1 MDELTDIRSVRPEWT
16 RVMERMIL
24 VNLTVARWRGRKKIQ
39 WNEIG
44 LPQDAFDPAY
54 TPGVKRLLPRDVDQE
69 LDQLEQ
75 LARDLL
81 QRLSYR
87 TLFGFM
93 LPKEKYFEFKA
104 WLTERP
110 LADLRQYLYH
120 KSVPEYADE
129 TIWKNTTLEARW
141 WQVRDALVEKRE
153 ELDSIVTGLYD
164 RALENIWRR
173 LESIPAGELTGAQ
186 QIALLE
192 WMDGMKH
199 QIADSIPPAA
209 QLRDSFTLTWE
220 LAEVEA
226 PPEAVKGV
234 KLEELERKQSELER
248 SLAAAATEEERLRL
262 LRQREQLVMD
272 RRIAAEI
279 ARMKEGAQ
287 EQFNEV
293 IDGIIREVQGS
304 IYDMVLK
311 QLEYMNEDGGLRPLH
326 TRNIGSIKNLVEL
339 VRDRLAGLTNDEEL
353 RRVCGELETLTN
365 SGVMTREEAAP
376 QVRAALTKIGISMKA
391 DLVLAGVPSRS
402 GREMGIPDAP
412 SESMVRSAR
421 RMDEGR
427 LLDVLADG
435 ESVTLSR
442 EARVLETE
450 RV

>member
-16 RVMERMIL
+16 KVMERMIL

-39 WNEIG
+39 WHEIG
-44 LPQDAFDPAY
+44 LPPEAFDPAY

-104 WLTERP
+104 WLTERS
-110 LADLRQYLYH
+110 LSTLRQYLYH
-120 KSVPEYADE
+120 KGVPEYADE
-129 TIWKNTTLEARW
+129 VIWNSTPLETRW

-173 LESIPAGELTGAQ
+173 LEAVPSGELTGAQ

-192 WMDGMKH
+192 WMDNMKH

-209 QLRDSFTLTWE
+209 QLRDSFVLIWE

-226 PPEAVKGV
+226 PPEAVKAV
-234 KLEELERKQSELER
+234 KMEELERKQSELDR

-262 LRQREQLVMD
+262 LRQREQLEMD
-272 RRIAAEI
+272 KRIAAEI

-287 EQFNEV
+287 AKFEDAIN
-293 IDGIIREVQGS
+293 GIVQEVQGS
-304 IYDMVLK
+304 IYDMVLR
-311 QLEYMNEDGGLRPLH
+311 QLEYIEDKGALH
-326 TRNIGSIKNLVEL
+326 TRNVGSIKSLVEL

-353 RRVCGELETLTN
+353 RRVCGELEQLAN

-402 GREMGIPDAP
+402 GREMGIPDVP
-412 SESMVRSAR
+412 SEEMVRQAR

-427 LLDVLADG
+427 LLDILAD
-435 ESVTLSR
+435 EENVTLSR